1 MRVGVAL
8 CLAVTMLAPLVGC
21 ASRGKPRKACAVF
34 QASDNLNLYDGEPHP
49 ITVYVYALSSPA
61 GFEQATVADL
71 LEGDL
76 PGGVL
81 QPPVPITVSPDEKR
95 SFSEMFPAETSQLGI
110 LADYYRAPGDPEGTR
125 TQVVRARCGLRKPK
139 LVLSPKDVYRK

>member
-1 MRVGVAL
+1 MRGSTVLWLVLFVASS
-8 CLAVTMLAPLVGC
+8 MIGC
-21 ASRGKPRKACAVF
+21 ASRSQPKTACAVF

-49 ITVYVYALSSPA
+49 ITVYIYALSSPV
-61 GFEQATVADL
+61 GFEQATVAEL

-76 PGGVL
+76 PNGVL

-95 SFSEMFPAETSQLGI
+95 SFEEMFPTDTSQLGV

-125 TQVVRARCGLRKPK
+125 IQVIPARCGLRKPK
-139 LVLSPKDVYRK
+139 LVLSPKDVYRN